1 MIDLHRRWKN
11 LLLASAA
18 LTVTAAA
25 VAGCASNYNPH
36 GKDSGATYYSN
47 KTNSTVAT
55 TATTTIAEPGTTVVT
70 TNSVAPSNT
79 VVYPS
84 NTTTQYVLVPATN
97 ANTVGGTVL
106 VPASPVPASQVMSSD
121 VDFMARAS
129 QFNATEI
136 AMSQIAY
143 QRAQSSAVRNFAQA
157 TIAEHQRLANEL
169 NGVAQRRNV
178 SLAFQPNP
186 AGSAA
191 VNRMANLSGWDLD
204 RAYLDQIIAD
214 HQAASAMY
222 GSESNQAVDITLRS
236 TAGGDAVDLRNR
248 TDQAVRLRTDID

>member
-1 MIDLHRRWKN
+1 M
-11 LLLASAA
+11 
-18 LTVTAAA
+18 
-25 VAGCASNYNPH
+25 
-36 GKDSGATYYSN
+36 
-47 KTNSTVAT
+47 
-55 TATTTIAEPGTTVVT
+55 
-70 TNSVAPSNT
+70 
-79 VVYPS
+79 
-84 NTTTQYVLVPATN
+84 TTQYVLVPATT

-106 VPASPVPASQVMSSD
+106 VPATPMPASQVMSTD
-121 VDFMARAS
+121 VDFMVRAS

-136 AMSQIAY
+136 GLSQIAY

-157 TIAEHQRLANEL
+157 TIAAHQRMANAL

-186 AGSAA
+186 AGGAA
-191 VNRMANLSGWDLD
+191 IGRMASLTGWALD

-222 GSESNQAVDITLRS
+222 GAEAGQAVDVTLRS

-248 TDQAVRLRTDID
+248 TDEAVRLRTDLY